1 MKSGR
6 VIGDRMI
13 EAEWEKEES
22 RNIGKAYSVRKK
34 VLFCVWRDEIH
45 VSPLSRLHR
54 LFGWNKR
61 FRSGFYF
68 KSFHSVCLSRLL
80 VRPTVVCWSPT
91 TNNGEE
97 FTLSHQP
104 TRLWLRGYFIRQR
117 RRQTVTISQQDLL
130 LLVVVV
136 FSFSIPYYSWFIP
149 LSECGI
155 FSVCKNGRWIKLSI
169 YRNRGITAWVLEF
182 NFGPSVWMWTG

>member
-1 MKSGR
+1 MKFTFLRCRGFIVYLDGIKGFVPASTPFG
-6 VIGDRMI
+6 
-13 EAEWEKEES
+13 
-22 RNIGKAYSVRKK
+22 
-34 VLFCVWRDEIH
+34 LF
-45 VSPLSRLHR
+45 VSAL
-54 LFGWNKR
+54 G
-61 FRSGFYF
+61 
-68 KSFHSVCLSRLL
+68 
-80 VRPTVVCWSPT
+80 PTVVCWSPT

-117 RRQTVTISQQDLL
+117 RRKTVTISQQDLL
-130 LLVVVV
+130 LLVMVV
-136 FSFSIPYYSWFIP
+136 FSFSIPYYFWFIP

-182 NFGPSVWMWTG
+182 NFGLSVWMWTG